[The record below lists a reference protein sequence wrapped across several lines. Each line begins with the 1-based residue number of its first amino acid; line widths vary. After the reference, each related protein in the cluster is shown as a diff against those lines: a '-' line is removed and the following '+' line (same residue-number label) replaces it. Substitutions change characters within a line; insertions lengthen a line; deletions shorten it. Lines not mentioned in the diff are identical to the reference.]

1 MRHYNTFIVVVVN
14 VVDVDNIVV
23 VVVDIDDVVVVVV
36 VDIDN
41 VVVDVAHRIIID
53 VIGRNTINNV
63 NTVDFV
69 VENFL
74 K

>member
-23 VVVDIDDVVVVVV
+23 VVVDIDDVVVVV

-69 VENFL
+69 AENFL